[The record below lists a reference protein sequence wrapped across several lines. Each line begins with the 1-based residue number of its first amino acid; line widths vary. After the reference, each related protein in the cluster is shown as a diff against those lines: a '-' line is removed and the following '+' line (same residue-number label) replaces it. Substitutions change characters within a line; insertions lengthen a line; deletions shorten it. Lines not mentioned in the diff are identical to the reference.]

1 MVNEIFIGVIM
12 GYMIFA
18 VIFYVV
24 FLILR
29 EKQEWKE
36 YKWRQMD
43 DKVTEKTLDIMKKNR
58 KDMLDGM

>member
-1 MVNEIFIGVIM
+1 MVNDILTILMV

-24 FLILR
+24 FLILN
-29 EKQEWKE
+29 KQEEKE
-36 YKWRQMD
+36 YKWRRMD
-43 DKVTEKTLDIMKKNR
+43 DKVTEEALDIMKKNR